1 MSMPM
6 EIRTWIK
13 GDRIVHAAKP
23 EWGLGEVLQS
33 QAAVQDGR
41 ACQQLV
47 VRFDRA
53 GTKTISTAFADL
65 RPANPAFVEA
75 SMGVATLPVPE
86 PRPASSAAP
95 TTAPEPTMDEPPLGG
110 ASPVE
115 VMTRL
120 PESVTDPFLPLRK
133 RVLAA
138 VTLYRFGE
146 SPASLLDW
154 AAAQTGLKDPLS
166 QFNRHQL
173 EEFFGRFKVVL
184 DQQLR
189 KLLKDLRK
197 HDPGYLGE
205 VQAGASPAGKQA
217 LRRADMDR

>member
-1 MSMPM
+1 MAN
-6 EIRTWIK
+6 RTWTK

-23 EWGLGEVLQS
+23 EWGTGEVLQS
-33 QAAVQDGR
+33 QVAMQDGTT
-41 ACQQLV
+41 CQQLV

-53 GTKTISTAFADL
+53 GMKTISTAFADL
-65 RPANPAFVEA
+65 RPANPAFVESVA
-75 SMGVATLPVPE
+75 GVATLPAPE
-86 PRPASSAAP
+86 PRPASVSVPAPAA
-95 TTAPEPTMDEPPLGG
+95 EPTADEPPLGG
-110 ASPVE
+110 ANPVE

-146 SPASLLDW
+146 SPAGLLDW
-154 AAAQTGLKDPLS
+154 AAIQTGLQDPLS
-166 QFNRHQL
+166 RFNRHQL
-173 EEFFGRFKVVL
+173 EDYFGRFKVVL

-197 HDPGYLGE
+197 QDPDYLAE